1 MKRLLI
7 IAAVMLAAAGCGRKD
22 SVVMAEKSSNDS
34 ICSINIAYPVFSS
47 TSASVNAKFGKL
59 NSAIETYVDT
69 VGRNAYSQAEELMAD
84 IAAMADSPAGL
95 PDWNCE
101 LLVES
106 SAFLSERMASVL
118 FTTYSY
124 LGGAHGMTEYKAVNF
139 DIRSGE
145 ILENE
150 QLLDY
155 SKTDRINELLE
166 TGFENPDGCFWE
178 KPSLDQASAIVME
191 EDAVKF
197 IYEQYVLGPYS
208 CGAAEVTIPVAKLDG
223 LLLVK

>member
-1 MKRLLI
+1 
-7 IAAVMLAAAGCGRKD
+7 
-22 SVVMAEKSSNDS
+22 MAEKSSNDS

-84 IAAMADSPAGL
+84 IAGMADSPAGL

-139 DIRSGE
+139 DIRSGK
-145 ILENE
+145 ILGNE

-155 SKTDRINELLE
+155 SETDRINELLE
-166 TGFENPDGCFWE
+166 NGFENPDGCFWE
-178 KPSLDQASAIVME
+178 KPSLDKASAIVME

-197 IYEQYVLGPYS
+197 IYEQYVLGPYRLRS
-208 CGAAEVTIPVAKLDG
+208 SRSDYTGRKSWTACCW
-223 LLLVK
+223 